1 MKTDHLADLVVDR
14 GRRWGLVIRMK
25 FKSGTGKRV
34 VISEGEGGI
43 SRWY

>member
-1 MKTDHLADLVVDR
+1 MTAYGYGCGDSR
-14 GRRWGLVIRMK
+14 GLVIRMK
-25 FKSGTGKRV
+25 FQSGTGKRV